1 MRYNARYETGWCN
14 CAASPRPDHSGK
26 YGKGDFNSLLPGGE
40 TLDAEPVSDRFL
52 HDGSPE
58 PVIGFSGTKG
68 IFANYA
74 MVRYN
79 ETLAE

>member
-1 MRYNARYETGWCN
+1 MRYNARYKTGWCGS
-14 CAASPRPDHSGK
+14 AASPGPECSGK
-26 YGKGDFNSLLPGGE
+26 DWKVDLISLLPGGE

-58 PVIGFSGTKG
+58 PVNGFGGTKG
-68 IFANYA
+68 IFAYYA
-74 MVRYN
+74 AVRYY